1 MNQLILLGIWG
12 VRKECQTI
20 GQTLLFYFFQSH
32 GSKIQH
38 EAMKVTIDVS
48 EDSFTQQKVRFKQ

>member
-1 MNQLILLGIWG
+1 MDQLILLRIWG
-12 VRKECQTI
+12 MRKECQTI

-38 EAMKVTIDVS
+38 EAMKVTIDAIV
-48 EDSFTQQKVRFKQ
+48 DSFTQQNVRFKQ